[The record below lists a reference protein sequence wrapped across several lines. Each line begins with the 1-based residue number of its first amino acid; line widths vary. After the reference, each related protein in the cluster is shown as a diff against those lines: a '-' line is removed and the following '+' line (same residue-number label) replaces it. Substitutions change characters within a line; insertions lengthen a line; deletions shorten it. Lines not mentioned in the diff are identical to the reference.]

1 MHESGA
7 LEGVLESVVRR
18 QLVVAG
24 QPAVPA
30 NRRGRATR
38 RATCYNA
45 STWVIE
51 SRLLLLLTVSCKA
64 QGHCHVTHVAF
75 PVLQSQSD
83 LSYHIAYEG
92 GIFSVI
98 AETGPWM
105 DARNVREGLD
115 LKRACLRP
123 ARGAGTVEPLLKD
136 DIFRTVVYRRR
147 QEVGDKVVALKRR
160 HGSWL
165 PSCQP

>member
-92 GIFSVI
+92 GIFSII

-105 DARNVREGLD
+105 DARNVREVLD

-123 ARGAGTVEPLLKD
+123 ARGAGT
-136 DIFRTVVYRRR
+136 
-147 QEVGDKVVALKRR
+147 
-160 HGSWL
+160 
-165 PSCQP
+165 